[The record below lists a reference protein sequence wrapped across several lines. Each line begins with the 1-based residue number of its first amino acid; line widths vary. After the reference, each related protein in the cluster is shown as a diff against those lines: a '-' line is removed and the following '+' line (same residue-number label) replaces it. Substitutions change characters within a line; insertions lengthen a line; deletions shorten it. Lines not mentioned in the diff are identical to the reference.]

1 MISAFARILAS
12 SFSAAEDMVR
22 GQGDRAKGQG
32 KGVFGASVRW
42 MEANAQ
48 FPDCYPFAMD
58 LLDRECSKTHA
69 WIPIRYSKAP
79 TRSQRRSYRPCLT
92 FSPNLSLVIQDLM
105 ALIFGRGVRVRVR
118 VIWARGWQL
127 RLLLRPSLRLRACP
141 RMRCSRRLCDDRW
154 RKTAVE
160 AAATG
165 NNLRRSRDDVARGLH
180 LRLNNK
186 IQLVSH
192 AATTGR
198 FLRFTSLSPLLPNSC
213 QTPVSKFA
221 P

>member
-1 MISAFARILAS
+1 M
-12 SFSAAEDMVR
+12 
-22 GQGDRAKGQG
+22 
-32 KGVFGASVRW
+32 
-42 MEANAQ
+42 
-48 FPDCYPFAMD
+48 
-58 LLDRECSKTHA
+58 
-69 WIPIRYSKAP
+69 
-79 TRSQRRSYRPCLT
+79 
-92 FSPNLSLVIQDLM
+92 
-105 ALIFGRGVRVRVR
+105 
-118 VIWARGWQL
+118 
-127 RLLLRPSLRLRACP
+127 
-141 RMRCSRRLCDDRW
+141 
-154 RKTAVE
+154 E

-165 NNLRRSRDDVARGLH
+165 NNLRRSRDDVARGLP